1 MEVMTMKK
9 RLLACLLTA
18 AMLVSLF
25 PLSALAAEVEPY
37 TGGLCHHHQEHS
49 YEDCGYIEAVEGR
62 PCGYVCHI
70 CPVQAMIDA
79 LPAPKDITAE
89 NRAGVEAQLEAIGEA
104 WAELSEEDALR
115 LDTARLEAARDALAA
130 LAGLAGNEL
139 PAPLAVTVDNVEYWD
154 ENGNK
159 KAQNGVNVV
168 DSTTTWAEGWYVV
181 NSNVEISE
189 RHRQR
194 RQCWHRRQ
202 RRR

>member
-1 MEVMTMKK
+1 MKK

-25 PLSALAAEVEPY
+25 PLSALAAEVE
-37 TGGLCHHHQEHS
+37 
-49 YEDCGYIEAVEGR
+49 
-62 PCGYVCHI
+62 
-70 CPVQAMIDA
+70 
-79 LPAPKDITAE
+79 
-89 NRAGVEAQLEAIGEA
+89 AQLEAIGEA
-104 WAELSEEDALR
+104 WAALSEEDALR

-139 PAPLAVTVDNVEYWD
+139 PAPLAVTVDNIEYWD